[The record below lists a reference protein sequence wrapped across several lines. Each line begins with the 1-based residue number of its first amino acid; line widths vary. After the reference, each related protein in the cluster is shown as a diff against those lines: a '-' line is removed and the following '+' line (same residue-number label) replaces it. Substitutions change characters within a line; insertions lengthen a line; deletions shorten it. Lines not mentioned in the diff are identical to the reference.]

1 MRPIA
6 LAAILF
12 VSPAAAEV
20 SLFEATAGLE
30 LVPCEM
36 SSLSCT
42 TLTLPLDHLAND
54 PTRTIDITFAL
65 SFASVESKGIL
76 FFFVGGPGA
85 SGLASAESY
94 LSSFD
99 ESLIQFMDVVFV
111 DQRGTGP
118 DHGLACPVAQ
128 ATYDSAPVSVA
139 EPEAAMAAAE
149 TYVAACTRE
158 IGRDDLLPYVN
169 SDQAIRDSEAFRQ
182 RIGAPR
188 VWMYG
193 ESYGTQFVQAY
204 AAQFPDAVRGVI
216 LDGVVDLNLD
226 APGFYRSYTLAAESI
241 LARTL
246 AACDRIAACAEDMR
260 GDLGDTAA
268 EVFDKVARQLAYG
281 SIPVRFTRADG
292 VVEDRWLTSAIFEAN
307 AFYALYSPEGRA
319 EFLRALAAMG
329 RGNLVP
335 MLHLGYSNMYIDPET
350 EIGIED
356 PGWFSAAFYAITCT
370 DYDSGT
376 AATPRDRAAAIL
388 AEAAEFAPSAPRL
401 VRSYYTERLACAYWP
416 HQGPA
421 ARPAPFAGGD
431 YPTLILNSDAD
442 PITPITMAWSVL
454 DNARNAYGVF
464 LSGGPHVIWSR
475 GIACPDG
482 IVYDLLL
489 DGIAPDAR
497 EQRCEQDLIAD
508 YVPLT
513 LTDPDRM
520 ADPVEVARAV
530 DVELY
535 QLIPLLNWD
544 GTHPVTTGCDYGGT
558 LSAVGTYSGTDYS
571 FQDCR
576 LWPDLAIS
584 GHGVETTSGEDQ
596 DGIILTLTV
605 SGSHAGSIVYRYRT
619 RDEAWSIS
627 GTWDGRPAVL
637 PRTPP

>member
-1 MRPIA
+1 MRSLA
-6 LAAILF
+6 LAAALLA
-12 VSPAAAEV
+12 SPAAAEV
-20 SLFEATAGLE
+20 SLFDATAGLE

-36 SSLSCT
+36 STLSCT
-42 TLTLPLDHLAND
+42 TLTLPLDHRAND
-54 PTRTIDITFAL
+54 PSKTIDITFAL
-65 SFASVESKGIL
+65 AFATVESKGIL

-99 ESLIQFMDVVFV
+99 ESLIQYMDVVFV

-118 DHGLACPVAQ
+118 EHGLACPVAQ
-128 ATYDSAPVSVA
+128 AIYDSAAVSVV

-158 IGRDDLLPYVN
+158 IGRDDLLPFVN

-182 RIGAPR
+182 KIGAPK

-226 APGFYRSYTLAAESI
+226 APGFYRSYSLAAESI
-241 LARTL
+241 LSRVL
-246 AACDRIAACAEDMR
+246 AACDQIVACADDMN
-260 GDLGDTAA
+260 GDLGATAVD
-268 EVFDKVARQLAYG
+268 VFDKVARQLAHG

-292 VVEDRWLTSAIFEAN
+292 VVEDRWLTSGIFESN
-307 AFYALYSPEGRA
+307 AFYALYSPEGRG

-376 AATPRDRAAAIL
+376 GATAADRAAAIM
-388 AEAAEFAPSAPRL
+388 AEAAAFAPNAPRL
-401 VRSYYTERLACAYWP
+401 IRSYFMERLACAYWP

-421 ARPAPFAGGD
+421 TRPAPFAGGD

-454 DNARNAYGVF
+454 DSARNAYGVF

-489 DGIAPDAR
+489 DGILPAAR
-497 EQRCEQDLIAD
+497 EQQCEQDLIAS

-513 LTDPDRM
+513 LTDPARM

-544 GTHPVTTGCDYGGT
+544 GAHPITIGCDFGGT
-558 LSAVGTYSGTDYS
+558 LSAEPTYSGTDYR
-571 FQDCR
+571 FRGCR
-576 LWPDLAIS
+576 LWQGLTID
-584 GHGVETTSGEDQ
+584 GKGVEIATGEDQ
-596 DGIILTLTV
+596 DGITLTLSV
-605 SGSHAGSIVYRYRT
+605 SGDHTGSIVYRYST

-627 GTWDGRPAVL
+627 GSWDGKPAVL
-637 PRTPP
+637 PRRMP